1 MSFLTVAGK
10 LVFVCKKDVFFSPDA
25 SLNNSKVVLYLYF
38 FSSLRGYFKDESY
51 AV

>member
-10 LVFVCKKDVFFSPDA
+10 LVFVCKKDIFFSLDA
-25 SLNNSKVVLYLYF
+25 SLSNSKIVLYLYSI
-38 FSSLRGYFKDESY
+38 SSRRGYFKDDST